1 MLDLKIFLRTFNFP
15 AHSLFLFHYQIC
27 KEYPPQKECLP
38 KNATFGHVYF
48 PASFFIFFFF
58 TPTAFYYSVP
68 ETFHK
73 MVKKEKKNRWGGGE
87 RKKEKETSPNP
98 AQNFTTTA
106 QLMIFSPLFPVSSKP
121 IVCKAHF
128 PMHLNDRYR
137 L

>member
-1 MLDLKIFLRTFNFP
+1 MVMKLNF
-15 AHSLFLFHYQIC
+15 A
-27 KEYPPQKECLP
+27 KKT
-38 KNATFGHVYF
+38 KN
-48 PASFFIFFFF
+48 
-58 TPTAFYYSVP
+58 
-68 ETFHK
+68 
-73 MVKKEKKNRWGGGE
+73 KKNKKKKPGGAGEKE

>member
-1 MLDLKIFLRTFNFP
+1 
-15 AHSLFLFHYQIC
+15 
-27 KEYPPQKECLP
+27 
-38 KNATFGHVYF
+38 
-48 PASFFIFFFF
+48 
-58 TPTAFYYSVP
+58 
-68 ETFHK
+68 
-73 MVKKEKKNRWGGGE
+73 MVKKKTTKKQTKKKKQKKTQNKKKPGGAGEKE
-87 RKKEKETSPNP
+87 RKETSPNP